1 MKTTWIALA
10 LLATALTFG
19 CGNDDSGADTDPKD
33 AGFSGDGAGPGQGCT
48 FTSDCKQGLVCAGD
62 LCLIPGVDAGPVDS
76 GGGGGG
82 KDAGIDLSNYSNNW
96 AKGYSIQLS
105 FKGGPADGD
114 ELIFHRDL
122 FSNPQAFS
130 FGSTHYSQG
139 EVGFAV
145 ADTIKIFLPNEAGK
159 EVEYQIE
166 IWQNFGLVV
175 GSPINPVHVDKAG
188 DYPFSCKAPS
198 LRIYF
203 KGFAFQST
211 CPNLNG
217 QMRILEYGN
226 DTGQTM
232 SGEFIGRLQAYFKQT
247 TYNDDCNPDHT
258 LKTCNKPDWYV
269 DVKGY
274 FGYELPEKDKGGG

>member
-1 MKTTWIALA
+1 MKSNGRWLILLALA
-10 LLATALTFG
+10 LLPG
-19 CGNDDSGADTDPKD
+19 CGNDDKGPVPEKD
-33 AGFSGDGAGPGQGCT
+33 AGFSGDGASPGEGCT
-48 FTSDCKQGLVCAGD
+48 FTSDCKKGLVCAGD
-62 LCLIPGVDAGPVDS
+62 LCLIPGIDAGPVDT

-82 KDAGIDLSNYSNNW
+82 KDAGIDLKNYSNNW

-122 FSNPQAFS
+122 YTISQAFS

-145 ADTIKIFLPNEAGK
+145 QDTIKVMLPNEKGK
-159 EVEYQIE
+159 DVEYQLE

-175 GSPINPVHVDKAG
+175 GSSINPVHVDEVG
-188 DYPFSCKAPS
+188 DYPFGCKPPF
-198 LRIYF
+198 LRIFF
-203 KGFAFQST
+203 KGFAYKST
-211 CPNLNG
+211 CPKLNG
-217 QMRILEYGN
+217 RITIQEYGN
-226 DTGQTM
+226 NTGQTM
-232 SGEFIGRLQAYFKQT
+232 SGEFIGRLQAYFKQGP
-247 TYNDDCNPDHT
+247 YPDDCNPDHT

-269 DVKGY
+269 EVKGY